1 MKNLQRVLMLVR
13 IGLTLRSLMAASTRM
28 RRRGPAPK
36 ARRELVAARMAAAP
50 QLARARLRALEMPDL
65 GHLDLPELKDLRHLE
80 MPDLRHLEMPDLR
93 HLEMPDLAHLGRHKR
108 RKGRGGALALITA
121 DVGRSLGL
129 TRNQKEGDNMKFV
142 LGLAT
147 GIAIGAV
154 GAVVYASKSGRD
166 LRLSVDEIRA
176 ELAKRDTDA
185 VGARLEARMAALQG
199 QLEEQIAGVKA
210 RAASVVEQAGGA
222 AKDDAAAAFEVA
234 SDALAT
240 AAADAGPAPE
250 PGLEI
255 APDTAS

>member
-65 GHLDLPELKDLRHLE
+65 GHLDLPELK
-80 MPDLRHLEMPDLR
+80 DLRHLEMPDLR